1 MRGVP
6 VKGDGGAIPVR
17 LSVVR
22 TSVVLLQSRIC
33 AFTRARISAR
43 RAVTDQ
49 HREPIQDVNLVT
61 RVGLEWKRR
70 SAAPKG
76 ADACSGLGEP
86 NHCTRNGNDVLIDPP
101 LFCWPGRLFDGARLA
116 SARDFAR
123 EYDISRST
131 WQLDNQAYH
140 LPRGR
145 PKNRTFAVVLLNF
158 LHKPLTF
165 VQSMV
170 LRL

>member
-1 MRGVP
+1 VRGVP

-76 ADACSGLGEP
+76 ADVCSGLGEP
-86 NHCTRNGNDVLIDPP
+86 YHCTRNGNDVLIDPP
-101 LFCWPGRLFDGARLA
+101 LFCWPGRLSDGARLA
-116 SARDFAR
+116 RSARDSAR

-131 WQLDNQAYH
+131 W
-140 LPRGR
+140 
-145 PKNRTFAVVLLNF
+145 
-158 LHKPLTF
+158 
-165 VQSMV
+165 
-170 LRL
+170 